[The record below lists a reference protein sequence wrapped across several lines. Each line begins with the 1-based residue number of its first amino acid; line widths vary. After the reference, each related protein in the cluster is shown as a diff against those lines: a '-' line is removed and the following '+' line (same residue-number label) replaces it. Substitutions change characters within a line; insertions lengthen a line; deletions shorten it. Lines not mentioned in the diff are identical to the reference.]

1 MAEPGS
7 EPLASWEGLA
17 QVVALG
23 SPRESNY
30 VTAGPDP
37 ETFKAR
43 VDWLRRKHEGSM
55 VERVARTLYA
65 LTAKDGPPWSSGRLY
80 DERELYRQHARAVID
95 AMREPT
101 EAMKKATTSNG
112 DNIYWDY
119 SCHVCG
125 GLKDG
130 WHAMIDAAL
139 ADEGPA

>member
-17 QVVALG
+17 QAAALG

-30 VTAGPDP
+30 VTAGTATED
-37 ETFKAR
+37 FKTR

-101 EAMKKATTSNG
+101 EAMLLADYATSPETM
-112 DNIYWDY
+112 DEMWRA
-119 SCHVCG
+119 
-125 GLKDG
+125 L
-130 WHAMIDAAL
+130 IDAAL
-139 ADEGPA
+139 AGEGTA